1 MSKVLADLAAD
12 ACTPWQL
19 PSVRA
24 SEDTRPAQTKAE
36 RDAIEEIHQAAREEG
51 FAAGHA
57 AGMAAG
63 QQAMAD
69 QLASVFRIL
78 EQLTHPLIDLDD
90 EVIEQTGQLALRIAR
105 HIIRR
110 EISLNPG
117 EVVAAVHKAL
127 DCLPVSSRHIRVYL
141 NPDDVAL
148 VRDAL
153 SHGEGATQWRLVE
166 NPLIERGGCRVET
179 ESAEIDATI
188 EKRLNAICAEMFG
201 GVREEDGRGGND

>member
-1 MSKVLADLAAD
+1 MSKVLADLAED
-12 ACTPWQL
+12 ACTPWQM

-24 SEDTRPAQTKAE
+24 TADTRPVQTKAE
-36 RDAIEEIHQAAREEG
+36 REAIEAVHRAAHEEG
-51 FAAGHA
+51 FAVGHE

-63 QQAMAD
+63 QQAVRE
-69 QLASVFRIL
+69 QLDRVNGIL
-78 EQLTHPLIDLDD
+78 EQLTQPLTDLDD
-90 EVIEQTGQLALRIAR
+90 EIVEQTCLLALRIAR

-110 EISLNPG
+110 KISLSPG

-201 GVREEDGRGGND
+201 GGREDDGRAGDD

>member
-1 MSKVLADLAAD
+1 MSKVLADLAAEE
-12 ACTPWQL
+12 CTPWHL
-19 PSVRA
+19 PSVRDA
-24 SEDTRPAQTKAE
+24 EDRRPVQTKAE
-36 RDAIEEIHQAAREEG
+36 REALEEIHKAAHEEG

-57 AGMAAG
+57 AGMAAA
-63 QQAMAD
+63 QRDIKDQAA
-69 QLASVFRIL
+69 RISHIL
-78 EQLTHPLIDLDD
+78 QQLTHPLAEVDD
-90 EVIEQTGQLALRIAR
+90 EVVEQTCQLALRIAR

-141 NPDDVAL
+141 NPDDVNL

-153 SHGEGATQWRLVE
+153 STGEGTTQWRLVE

-201 GVREEDGRGGND
+201 GAREEDGRAGDA